1 MNTLNNTL
9 EDTVLSVVHSFM
21 SNETLFTALD
31 VSNEV
36 KKTIPTARHKDVRNM
51 IRSIYGEIIEP
62 AGWSRTEIDV
72 TLDDGSAVPAL
83 LYHPLSESWNL
94 DELYGDQKRM
104 QVSVKPPADNESSVN
119 DYPIVHT
126 TIFNPN
132 SPLFADT
139 SSQRTL
145 VQTTVIPQAPATVTT
160 ENQANRVSS
169 KSEFI
174 EELVRL
180 GKDLIK
186 EGRKEVEETM
196 VEKVAPKFSNL
207 LNKLFPSR

>member
-139 SSQRTL
+139 SHNEHSCKQRSFHKPL
-145 VQTTVIPQAPATVTT
+145 PP
-160 ENQANRVSS
+160 
-169 KSEFI
+169 
-174 EELVRL
+174 
-180 GKDLIK
+180 
-186 EGRKEVEETM
+186 
-196 VEKVAPKFSNL
+196 
-207 LNKLFPSR
+207 